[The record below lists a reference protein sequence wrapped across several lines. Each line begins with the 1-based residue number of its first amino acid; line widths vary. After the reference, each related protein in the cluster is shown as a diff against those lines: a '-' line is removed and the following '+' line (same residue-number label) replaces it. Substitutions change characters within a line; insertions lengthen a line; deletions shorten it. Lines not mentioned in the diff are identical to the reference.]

1 MLTIKDFNRITFLH
15 HRGIVPPSPAKEG
28 ETAVEKRFVCT
39 ANMKLLEYGYVMA
52 YDLFEA
58 CCAYWVPRSLVRV
71 VRVYHGRQQS
81 RLKDLAHLAG
91 FPERCDERKPC
102 GVVYR

>member
-15 HRGIVPPSPAKEG
+15 HRGIVPPTPAMEG
-28 ETAVEKRFVCT
+28 ETVVEKRFVCT

-58 CCAYWVPRSLVRV
+58 CCKATHTAFLKHGLSCMGSSRRIAKLSQRPRPS
-71 VRVYHGRQQS
+71 GRIF
-81 RLKDLAHLAG
+81 RTM
-91 FPERCDERKPC
+91 R
-102 GVVYR
+102 

>member
-1 MLTIKDFNRITFLH
+1 MLTVKDFNRITFLH

-58 CCAYWVPRSLVRV
+58 CCKATHTAGLSRKIAKLSQRLRLS
-71 VRVYHGRQQS
+71 GRIS
-81 RLKDLAHLAG
+81 RTMRWKRALWS
-91 FPERCDERKPC
+91 CISSTTSTI
-102 GVVYR
+102 